1 MEVVYIYGIYLK
13 RHYFTTHLYILKLNI
28 ADCPYGYDVLSE
40 SCACVKHIP
49 GSYMTWINSRQD
61 CVNLGADLPVLN
73 SDNLFTEFLDY
84 MDNTLNLGK

>member
-1 MEVVYIYGIYLK
+1 M
-13 RHYFTTHLYILKLNI
+13 KLNI